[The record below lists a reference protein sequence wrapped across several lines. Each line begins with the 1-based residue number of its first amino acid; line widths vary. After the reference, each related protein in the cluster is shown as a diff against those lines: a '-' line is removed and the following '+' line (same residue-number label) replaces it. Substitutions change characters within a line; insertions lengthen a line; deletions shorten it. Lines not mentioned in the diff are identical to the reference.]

1 MLTTAATVGI
11 LMRDSIENM
20 EILAVLMVALMRL
33 IRRAISWPYCLTNDT
48 SAMKRTGQ
56 DRTGQDRT

>member
-20 EILAVLMVALMRL
+20 EVLAVLMVALMRGTKKSNKL
-33 IRRAISWPYCLTNDT
+33 ALLLD
-48 SAMKRTGQ
+48 
-56 DRTGQDRT
+56 

>member
-20 EILAVLMVALMRL
+20 ELLAVLMIALIVQL
-33 IRRAISWPYCLTNDT
+33 
-48 SAMKRTGQ
+48 
-56 DRTGQDRT
+56 